1 MPEGTHDEVVLE
13 GAVVRLRHSAHSH
26 RGAVREHNEDSVLAA
41 PPVWLVADG
50 MGGHERGDLASRAV
64 IDTFAAL
71 IGEAA
76 VAPRTVLDRVA
87 AANDAVRAI
96 PGTGLSGTTLTG
108 LVLVDVEGAGPHWM
122 AINIGDS
129 RTYRWDGR
137 TLSQQSVDHSVT
149 QELIDDGVLT
159 PEQALL
165 PHVGR
170 NVVTRA
176 LGAHDEVEADVWLLP
191 LRGTQTFVLC
201 SDGLTRELPDDEI
214 ARIIVFHDQQTARDP
229 DGPSLAER
237 LVRAAVAA
245 GGRDNVSVVIVESQ
259 LVSDAV
265 SDTDDTVDRALMLVE
280 DTRPRN

>member
-1 MPEGTHDEVVLE
+1 MPEGTRDEVVVH
-13 GAVVRLRHSAHSH
+13 GTPVQLRHSAHSD
-26 RGAVREHNEDSVLAA
+26 RGAVRAFNEDSVLAA

-71 IGEAA
+71 SGATELTPRDV
-76 VAPRTVLDRVA
+76 VACVA
-87 AANDAVRAI
+87 DANVAVRAV

-108 LVLVDVEGAGPHWM
+108 LVLVTVEGAGPHWM
-122 AINIGDS
+122 AVNIGDS

-137 TLSQQSVDHSVT
+137 SLVQQSVDHSVT

-159 PEQALL
+159 PEEALL

-191 LRGTQTFVLC
+191 MRGTQTFVLC

-214 ARIIVFHDQQTARDP
+214 ARIIVFHEQQSARDP
-229 DGPSLAER
+229 QGPSLAER

-245 GGRDNVSVVIVESQ
+245 GGHDNVSVVVVESR
-259 LVSDAV
+259 LTNEVGIAV
-265 SDTDDTVDRALMLVE
+265 DDTVDRALMVVE
-280 DTRPRN
+280 DTRPRS

>member
-26 RGAVREHNEDSVLAA
+26 RGAVRKHNEDSVLAA

-71 IGEAA
+71 VGEAA